1 MMLAGQSRRGFLRM
15 GGAAVGTLASARAL
29 AASAGDADM
38 IVWNAKVYT
47 VDEAMPKAQAFA
59 VKGDK
64 FLAVGSNDDIKAL
77 AGPRTRLMDAQGMTV
92 VPGFIDT
99 HIHANGTMLLYEV
112 IAGDPYGTEFSVIDD
127 IVGKL
132 KERAAKTPPGH
143 WVIGYFYDDIKSK
156 DGRPLNARDL
166 DRVSTEHP
174 VMVRHRGGHTSFYN
188 NKALQ
193 MAGLTKDVPDVQGG
207 TYDRFPDGEL
217 NGRLT
222 DNARLSFEGVGDF
235 VTYSPEE
242 TLRRE
247 REGAAFISAKFA
259 EFGLTGVCHQGGNLR
274 AVTEIRNQGRLK
286 HRVNYEVY
294 EDVMNPFIEA
304 GVVTGVGDE
313 WIRMGGTA
321 ERSTD
326 GSLSERTMAMSV
338 NFPGTTYKGNLKM
351 TQEEV
356 SSWTEKV
363 HRAGIRVNIHANG
376 DVTIDQALNAFEHA
390 QKVHPVPGTRFKITH
405 CSLVNDD
412 ILKRMK
418 ALNVT
423 PSVFNTY
430 LYFNA
435 DKFGFYGEELMS
447 QMMAYRSMLD
457 AGIPVSVGSDFSAG
471 VFPPL
476 MGIQGCVTRTGW
488 DGKTWGAKQRI
499 TVSEA
504 LKCHTLYG
512 AYNTME
518 EDIKGSI
525 TAGKLA
531 DFVVLADDPHTVDP
545 NTIKD
550 IRIVQTVVGGMT
562 VHQA

>member
-1 MMLAGQSRRGFLRM
+1 MLLAGQSRRGVLRM
-15 GGAAVGTLASARAL
+15 GGAALGTLASARAL
-29 AASAGDADM
+29 AASPGDADM
-38 IVWNAKVYT
+38 IVWNARVYT
-47 VDEAMPKAQAFA
+47 VDDAMPKAQAFA

-64 FLAVGSNDDIKAL
+64 FLAVGTNDDIKAL
-77 AGPRTRLMDAQGMTV
+77 AGPKTRVMDAKGMTI

-99 HIHANGTMLLYEV
+99 HIHANGTMLLFDV
-112 IAGDPYGTEFSVIDD
+112 IAGDPYGTGFSVIDD
-127 IVGKL
+127 IVAKL
-132 KERAAKTPPGH
+132 KARAAQTPPGH
-143 WVIGYFYDDIKSK
+143 WVVGYFYDDIKSK

-193 MAGLTKDVPDVQGG
+193 MAGLTKDVKDVQGG
-207 TYDRFPDGEL
+207 TFDRFPDGSL

-222 DNARLSFEGVGDF
+222 DNARLAMEGVGQF

-247 REGAAFISAKFA
+247 REGAAFISQKFA
-259 EFGLTGVCHQGGNLR
+259 AFGLTGVCHQGGNLR
-274 AVTEIRNQGRLK
+274 AVTEIRAEGRLK

-304 GVVTGVGDE
+304 GVTTGVGDE

-338 NFPGTTYKGNLKM
+338 NFPGTNYKGNLKQ

-376 DVTIDQALNAFEHA
+376 DVTIDQALNAFEQAHKA
-390 QKVHPVPGTRFKITH
+390 APNAKLRFKITH
-405 CSLVNDD
+405 CSLVNDQ

-423 PSVFNTY
+423 PSLFNTY

-435 DKFGFYGEELMS
+435 DKFGFYGEELMG

-488 DGKTWGAKQRI
+488 DGRTWGAKQRI
-499 TVSEA
+499 TVAEA

-525 TAGKLA
+525 TPGKLA
-531 DFVVLADDPHTVDP
+531 DFVVLADDPHTIDP
-545 NTIKD
+545 MKIKD
-550 IRIVQTVVGGMT
+550 IQIVQTVVGGATM
-562 VHQA
+562 HQS

>member
-1 MMLAGQSRRGFLRM
+1 M

-29 AASAGDADM
+29 AASPGKADM
-38 IVWNAKVYT
+38 ILYNAKVYT
-47 VDEAMPKAQAFA
+47 VDDARPQAQAFA
-59 VKGDK
+59 VKGDI
-64 FLAVGSNDDIKAL
+64 FMAVGGNDEIKAL
-77 AGPRTRLMDAQGMTV
+77 AGPGTRMMDAKGMTV

-99 HIHANGTMLLYEV
+99 HIHANGTMLLYDV

-132 KERAAKTPPGH
+132 KARAAETPPGH

-156 DGRPLNARDL
+156 DGRSLNARDL
-166 DRVSTEHP
+166 DRVSREHP

-188 NKALQ
+188 NKALE
-193 MAGLTKDVPDVQGG
+193 MAGLTKDVKDVQGG
-207 TYDRFPDGEL
+207 TYDRFPDGTL

-222 DNARLSFEGVGDF
+222 DNARLSMEGVGKF
-235 VTYSPEE
+235 VTYSAEDV
-242 TLRRE
+242 LKRE

-274 AVTEIRNQGRLK
+274 AVTEIRNEGRLK

-294 EDVMNPFIEA
+294 EDVMDPFIEA

-338 NFPGTTYKGNLKM
+338 NFPGTTYKGNLKQ

-376 DVTIDQALNAFEHA
+376 DVTIEQALTAFEHA
-390 QKVHPVPGTRFKITH
+390 NKVHPVAGTRFKITH

-412 ILKRMK
+412 IIKRMK
-418 ALNVT
+418 VLNVV
-423 PSVFNTY
+423 PSLFNTY

-435 DKFGFYGEELMS
+435 DKFGFYGEALMS
-447 QMMAYRSMLD
+447 HMMAYRDLLD
-457 AGIPVSVGSDFSAG
+457 AGIRVSAGSDFSAG

-488 DGKTWGAKQRI
+488 DGKTWGLNQRI
-499 TVSEA
+499 TVAEA
-504 LKCHTLYG
+504 LKCHTLNG

-531 DFVVLADDPHTVDP
+531 DYVVLADDPHTVDP
-545 NTIKD
+545 MMIKD
-550 IRIVQTVVGGMT
+550 IKILQTVVGGETM
-562 VHQA
+562 HQA

>member
-1 MMLAGQSRRGFLRM
+1 MLEHGHSRRSFFRA
-15 GGAAVGTLASARAL
+15 GGAAIGTMATTRAY
-29 AASAGDADM
+29 AAGAGDADLV
-38 IVWNAKVYT
+38 VWNAKVYT
-47 VDEAMPKAQAFA
+47 VDDAKPMAQAFA

-64 FLAVGSNDDIKAL
+64 FLAVGSNEDIKGL
-77 AGPRTRLMDAQGMTV
+77 IGPGTKTMDAKGMTI

-99 HIHANGTMLLYEV
+99 HIHASGTSLLYDV
-112 IAGDPYGTEFSVIDD
+112 IAGDPYGTEFSQIDD
-127 IVGKL
+127 IVAKL
-132 KERAAKTPPGH
+132 KARAAETPPDH
-143 WVIGYFYDDIKSK
+143 WVIGHFYDDIKSK

-166 DRVSTEHP
+166 DKVSTTHP

-193 MAGLTKDVPDVQGG
+193 MAGLTKDVKDVQGG
-207 TYDRFPDGEL
+207 TYDRFPDGAL

-222 DNARLSFEGVGDF
+222 DNARNSFNNIGKF
-235 VTYSPEE
+235 VTYSAEE
-242 TLRRE
+242 TARRE

-274 AVTEIRNQGRLK
+274 AVTEIRTEGRLK

-294 EDVMNPFIEA
+294 EDVMDPFIAA
-304 GVVTGVGDE
+304 GVTTGVGDE

-338 NFPGTTYKGNLKM
+338 NFPGTSYKGNLKM
-351 TQEEV
+351 TQAEV
-356 SSWTEKV
+356 SGWTEKV

-376 DVTIDQALNAFEHA
+376 DVTIDQALKAFEAAHA
-390 QKVHPVPGTRFKITH
+390 AKPDPRLRFKITH
-405 CSLVNDD
+405 CSLVDAPL
-412 ILKRMK
+412 IKRLK
-418 ALNVT
+418 ALNVV
-423 PSVFNTY
+423 PSLFNTY

-447 QMMAYRSMLD
+447 NMMAYRSLLD
-457 AGIPVSVGSDFSAG
+457 AGIPVSVGSDFGAG

-476 MGIQGCVTRTGW
+476 MGIQGCVTRKGW
-488 DGKTWGAKQRI
+488 DGKVWGAKQRI
-499 TVSEA
+499 SVSEA
-504 LKCHTLYG
+504 LKCHTLNG

-531 DFVVLADDPHTVDP
+531 DFVVLADDPHTVNPDK
-545 NTIKD
+545 IKD
-550 IRIVQTVVGGMT
+550 IKIVQTVVGGAT

>member
-1 MMLAGQSRRGFLRM
+1 M
-15 GGAAVGTLASARAL
+15 AVG
-29 AASAGDADM
+29 G
-38 IVWNAKVYT
+38 NA
-47 VDEAMPKAQAFA
+47 E
-59 VKGDK
+59 
-64 FLAVGSNDDIKAL
+64 IKAL
-77 AGPRTRLMDAQGMTV
+77 AGPGTQQMDAKGMTI

-99 HIHANGTMLLYEV
+99 HIHANGTMLLYDV
-112 IAGDPYGTEFSVIDD
+112 IAGDPYGTEFSKIDD
-127 IVGKL
+127 IVAKL
-132 KERAAKTPPGH
+132 KARADETPPGH
-143 WVIGYFYDDIKSK
+143 WVTGYFYDDIKSK

-166 DRVSTEHP
+166 DRVSSVHP
-174 VMVRHRGGHTSFYN
+174 VVVRHRGGHTSFYN

-193 MAGLTKDVPDVQGG
+193 MAGLTRDVKDVQGG

-222 DNARLSFEGVGDF
+222 DNARLSFNNIGKY

-247 REGAAFISAKFA
+247 REGAAFISGKFA

-274 AVTEIRNQGRLK
+274 ALTEIRAEGRLK

-294 EDVMNPFIEA
+294 EDVMDPFIAA
-304 GVVTGVGDE
+304 GVTTGVGDE

-338 NFPGTTYKGNLKM
+338 NFPGTSYKGNLKM
-351 TQEEV
+351 TQDEV
-356 SSWTEKV
+356 SGWAEKV

-376 DVTIDQALNAFEHA
+376 DVTIDQALKAFENA
-390 QKVHPVPGTRFKITH
+390 KAVAPDPRLRFKITH
-405 CSLVNDD
+405 CSLVDD
-412 ILKRMK
+412 ALIKRIK
-418 ALNVT
+418 ALGVV
-423 PSVFNTY
+423 PSLFNTY

-447 QMMAYRSMLD
+447 QMMAYRSLIN
-457 AGIPVSVGSDFSAG
+457 AGVPVSVGSDFSAG

-476 MGIQGCVTRTGW
+476 MGIQGCVTRKGW
-488 DGKTWGAKQRI
+488 DGKVWGANQRI
-499 TVSEA
+499 SVSEA
-504 LKCHTLYG
+504 LKCHTLNG

-525 TAGKLA
+525 TPGKLA
-531 DFVVLADDPHTVDP
+531 DFVVLAADPHRVDP
-545 NTIKD
+545 ETIKD
-550 IRIVQTVVGGMT
+550 IEIVQTVVGGAT
-562 VHQA
+562 VYHI